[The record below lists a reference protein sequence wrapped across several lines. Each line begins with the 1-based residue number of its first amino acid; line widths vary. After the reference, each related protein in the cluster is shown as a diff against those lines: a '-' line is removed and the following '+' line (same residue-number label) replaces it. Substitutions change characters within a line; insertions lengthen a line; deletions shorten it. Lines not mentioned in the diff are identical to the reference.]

1 MASQAIL
8 KRQSMMLMSG
18 RCFEANENEL
28 IYVQNTRQ
36 WAKKG
41 DANVAIVMGF
51 YLISHLLH
59 IVDNQIGLRVGPP
72 VRADY
77 RDRLRP
83 EQDLRPTALLQDGMG
98 NGRRDGSATIARD
111 RFRRRFQYERRLLA
125 IIRHRNAIER
135 VVLLDGWCYRHA
147 PNHRSVGRRGPGSH
161 HYHWVGGLC
170 RA

>member
-1 MASQAIL
+1 MELVQLQLTCIL
-8 KRQSMMLMSG
+8 NYDRATK
-18 RCFEANENEL
+18 CF
-28 IYVQNTRQ
+28 RPR
-36 WAKKG
+36 AKKHRSE
-41 DANVAIVMGF
+41 I
-51 YLISHLLH
+51 
-59 IVDNQIGLRVGPP
+59 DNQIGLRVGPP

-83 EQDLRPTALLQDGMG
+83 EQDLRPAALLQDGMG
-98 NGRRDGSATIARD
+98 NGCRYGSATIARD